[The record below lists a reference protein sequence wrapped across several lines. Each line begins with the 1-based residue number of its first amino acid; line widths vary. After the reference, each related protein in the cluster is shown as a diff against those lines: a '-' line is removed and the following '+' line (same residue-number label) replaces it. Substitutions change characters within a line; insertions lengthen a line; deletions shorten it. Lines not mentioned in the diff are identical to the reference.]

1 VRIRPYRPAD
11 EAAVVALWQA
21 CGLTRPWNDPRQDIA
36 TKLTTQPEL
45 FLVGTVDETPMA
57 SAMAGFDGHRGWVY
71 YLAVDPA
78 HQRAGH
84 GRTLMHEVERLLA
97 ERGCPKLNLQ
107 VRSDNAAV
115 IDFYRKLGY
124 TVEERT
130 NLGRRLDAPQSRSA

>member
-1 VRIRPYRPAD
+1 VRIRPFRPAD
-11 EAAVVALWQA
+11 EAAVIALWQA
-21 CGLTRPWNDPRQDIA
+21 CGLTRPWNDPQRDIA

-45 FLVGTVDETPMA
+45 FLVGTVNETPMA

-84 GRTLMHEVERLLA
+84 GRSLMHEVERLLA

-107 VRSDNAAV
+107 VRSDNAEV

-130 NLGRRLDAPQSRSA
+130 NLGRRLEAAPKPSA

>member
-1 VRIRPYRPAD
+1 
-11 EAAVVALWQA
+11 
-21 CGLTRPWNDPRQDIA
+21 
-36 TKLTTQPEL
+36 
-45 FLVGTVDETPMA
+45 
-57 SAMAGFDGHRGWVY
+57 
-71 YLAVDPA
+71 
-78 HQRAGH
+78 
-84 GRTLMHEVERLLA
+84 MHEVERLLA

>member
-1 VRIRPYRPAD
+1 VRIRPFRPAD

-21 CGLTRPWNDPRQDIA
+21 CGLTRPWNDPQQDIA

-45 FLVGTVDETPMA
+45 FLVGTLDATLMA
-57 SAMAGFDGHRGWVY
+57 SAMVGFDGHRGSVY

-84 GRTLMHEVERLLA
+84 GRALMREAERLLA

-107 VRSDNAAV
+107 VRNDNTEV
-115 IDFYRKLGY
+115 IDFYRRLGY

-130 NLGRRLDAPQSRSA
+130 NLGRRLETPQG